1 MRTVLSG
8 LALCLT
14 FFAEPTPEIEVMVPS
29 SAAHPQSWLSPQ
41 IRDNSKPE
49 YRGKP
54 AGSLAEFVAP
64 EVVSKIVVDQY
75 AGPPNDVRR
84 YLTAMPNAAV
94 QYFGPSLELCKFPNP
109 KGSELYGA
117 GLEWTITSTVTYESG
132 RSGRL
137 AVATVVVS
145 RTKGPRPHALAQPKM
160 YGLSDTPDCAGLDKV
175 PVDSLYVSYIDPD
188 GYSWAFAVPLQRKK

>member
-41 IRDNSKPE
+41 IRDNPKPE

-64 EVVSKIVVDQY
+64 EVLSKIVVDQY
-75 AGPPNDVRR
+75 AGPPDDVRR
-84 YLTAMPNAAV
+84 
-94 QYFGPSLELCKFPNP
+94 
-109 KGSELYGA
+109 
-117 GLEWTITSTVTYESG
+117 
-132 RSGRL
+132 
-137 AVATVVVS
+137 
-145 RTKGPRPHALAQPKM
+145 
-160 YGLSDTPDCAGLDKV
+160 
-175 PVDSLYVSYIDPD
+175 
-188 GYSWAFAVPLQRKK
+188 